1 MMRLIFIVSILG
13 NGGAERVVVN
23 LSNYLVEL
31 GIDVSII
38 TIYGSRKDYVIDER
52 IKHIPIVCKSQL
64 RLMRPIERL
73 KKLRNIV
80 KVINPNVV
88 ISFLADVNIHTLISL
103 AGTSYKVLV
112 SERNDPQRD
121 PKKKWMRS
129 LRDQLYKKAGG
140 IVFQTEYAKSYF
152 INKVPERIPQ
162 VIIANPIKQGLP
174 HYIGC
179 EEGTIFITACRLN
192 KQKNLHL
199 MINSVK
205 RVLDSGYECFL
216 NIYGEGPMRQELEA
230 YINSVGLD
238 ERVRLCGFSDSI
250 HEKMAEATAF
260 IISSDFEGISNS
272 MLEALAIGIP
282 VIATDCPVGGARQYI
297 LNEVNGYLVPCR
309 DVDSMSKAMIDVIEN
324 PAKAIDMGKEAT
336 KIREIISTK
345 NIAAQWMDFIDK
357 EIAK

>member
-1 MMRLIFIVSILG
+1 MKSVIFIIGTMG
-13 NGGAERVVVN
+13 NGGAERVIAN
-23 LSNYLVEL
+23 LSNQFVQDD
-31 GIDVSII
+31 IKVSII
-38 TIYGSRKDYVIDER
+38 TIYGTLQTYRLNDKVSLC
-52 IKHIPIVCKSQL
+52 HIVCKLKIKAL
-64 RLMRPIERL
+64 RPLERMMKMRKIISRISPD
-73 KKLRNIV
+73 IV
-80 KVINPNVV
+80 VT
-88 ISFLADVNIHTLISL
+88 FLADVNIYTLMALI
-103 AGTSYKVLV
+103 GKEVPIIV
-112 SERNDPQRD
+112 SERNDPTKS
-121 PKKKWMRS
+121 PATKWMRK
-129 LRDQLYKKAGG
+129 LRNTLYKRASGVVYQTHEAAEYFERYVPNKIKQT
-140 IVFQTEYAKSYF
+140 IV
-152 INKVPERIPQ
+152 
-162 VIIANPIKQGLP
+162 ANPIKDDLP
-174 HYIGC
+174 FYVSRP
-179 EEGTIFITACRLN
+179 EKVEFITACRLN
-192 KQKNLHL
+192 RQKNLHL